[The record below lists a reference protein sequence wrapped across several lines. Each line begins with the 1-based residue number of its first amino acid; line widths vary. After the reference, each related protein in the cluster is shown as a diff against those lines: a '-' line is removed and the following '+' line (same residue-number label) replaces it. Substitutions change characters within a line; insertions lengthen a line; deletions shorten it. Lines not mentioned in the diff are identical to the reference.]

1 MKKIRVALAA
11 AVLAAG
17 LLSGCSG
24 SKSGVKL
31 EENKAVIENIGVYVA
46 IPEGWEV
53 YTGGD
58 IYRAVA
64 EESGSSAEKLKSAD
78 EQAGTRFLL
87 LANNPENTMTIQ
99 VTAQDIASDGSGGTL
114 EQPMMPEEYARACHD
129 TALFDFFASGF
140 HSGGDSVFEE
150 AAVGSLEGWHSYYEI
165 FLAEEDGGGFLCGQ
179 NEFLFSA
186 GGEVYSVQTSY
197 ISPDCREAAAE
208 IGVFPYGSE

>member
-1 MKKIRVALAA
+1 MKKIRVVLAA

-31 EENKAVIENIGVYVA
+31 EENKAVIEDIGVYVA

-53 YTGGD
+53 YTGSD

-64 EESGSSAEKLKSAD
+64 EESSKSAEKLKSDD

-87 LANNPENTMTIQ
+87 LAKNPENTMTIQ
-99 VTAQDIASDGSGGTL
+99 VTAQDIASDGSGGIL
-114 EQPMMPEEYARACHD
+114 DQPMTPEEYARACHD
-129 TALFDFFASGF
+129 TALFDYFASGF
-140 HSGGDSVFEE
+140 RSGGDSVFEE
-150 AAVGSLEGWHSYYEI
+150 TAIDGFDGWHSYYEI
-165 FLAEEDGGGFLCGQ
+165 FLSEEEGGSFLCGQ
-179 NEFLFSA
+179 SEFLFSA

-197 ISPDCREAAAE
+197 ITPDCREAAAE
-208 IGVFPYGSE
+208 IGVFPYGSD